1 MKKTDK
7 LKTEESL
14 KDKYKDKDIKHQQA
28 ILEKIKFE
36 VGQEMGIYPKEKNKN
51 S

>member
-1 MKKTDK
+1 MKKQPTPSSQTSSNDEE
-7 LKTEESL
+7 LK
-14 KDKYKDKDIKHQQA
+14 QQTA

-36 VGQEMGIYPKEKNKN
+36 VGQEMGLNTKEKNKN